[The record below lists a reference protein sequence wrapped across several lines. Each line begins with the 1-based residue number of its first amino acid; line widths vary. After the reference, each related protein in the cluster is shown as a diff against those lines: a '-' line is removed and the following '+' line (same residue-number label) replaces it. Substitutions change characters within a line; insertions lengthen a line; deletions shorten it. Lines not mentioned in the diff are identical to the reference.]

1 MTPPPGPVTGH
12 QPGGSRQNA
21 RCPVGGPILAA
32 SATLLA
38 GAIVLVL
45 ADKASVTFLVIFVSS
60 NAILLLLIA
69 GSGHGLL
76 AMTMQRGLAKLRGL
90 RPPPAHLDQRR
101 TAARIR
107 RRSPPPGAPPAAKRL
122 TAPRS

>member
-1 MTPPPGPVTGH
+1 MTLPHDPVTEH
-12 QPGGSRQNA
+12 QPGGSRQSA

-38 GAIVLVL
+38 GAIILVL
-45 ADKASVTFLVIFVSS
+45 AHKASVTFLVIFVSS

-76 AMTMQRGLAKLRGL
+76 TMTMQRRLAKLREL
-90 RPPPAHLDQRR
+90 RTPPAHPGTKARR
-101 TAARIR
+101 A
-107 RRSPPPGAPPAAKRL
+107 
-122 TAPRS
+122 

>member
-1 MTPPPGPVTGH
+1 MTLPHGPATGPPPR
-12 QPGGSRQNA
+12 GSRQNA

-45 ADKASVTFLVIFVSS
+45 ADKASVTFLAIFVSS

-76 AMTMQRGLAKLRGL
+76 TMTMQRGLAKLREL
-90 RPPPAHLDQRR
+90 RSPPAHPGTKARR
-101 TAARIR
+101 A
-107 RRSPPPGAPPAAKRL
+107 
-122 TAPRS
+122 

>member
-1 MTPPPGPVTGH
+1 MTPPPGPVTEH

-32 SATLLA
+32 SATLLT

-45 ADKASVTFLVIFVSS
+45 AHKASVTFLVIFVFA

-76 AMTMQRGLAKLRGL
+76 TMTMQRGLAKLREL
-90 RPPPAHLDQRR
+90 RSPPAHPGTKTRR
-101 TAARIR
+101 A
-107 RRSPPPGAPPAAKRL
+107 
-122 TAPRS
+122 